1 VAKNCKPPTE
11 NWQLERMDY
20 QEKFICSLNFRLRTP
35 DLGPI
40 KTIKLNTNMS
50 GASLI
55 FWIVCAVPLIGLLYW
70 LIRKDKN
77 KLKGSWG
84 VIILGVLVIAALLV
98 IVYVTKDFSAIF
110 SQN

>member
-1 VAKNCKPPTE
+1 MT
-11 NWQLERMDY
+11 
-20 QEKFICSLNFRLRTP
+20 
-35 DLGPI
+35 
-40 KTIKLNTNMS
+40 

-70 LIRKDKN
+70 LIRNDKN

-84 VIILGVLVIAALLV
+84 VIILGALVIAALLV

-110 SQN
+110 SQNQ

>member
-1 VAKNCKPPTE
+1 MT
-11 NWQLERMDY
+11 
-20 QEKFICSLNFRLRTP
+20 
-35 DLGPI
+35 
-40 KTIKLNTNMS
+40 

-55 FWIVCAVPLIGLLYW
+55 FWIVCAIPLIAIIYW

-84 VIILGVLVIAALLV
+84 VVILGALVIAALLV
-98 IVYVTKDFSAIF
+98 IVYVTKDFDTVF